1 MRWHEW
7 PVVTGG
13 APCTLGGAWRCVR
26 VTSRTRHT
34 VHVSVTHV
42 MSPTHWPLS
51 LSGCRLCNMVSGA
64 RWFAGCVVE
73 CLLCFPHLAPRHWLR
88 CDNKVAMLRAP
99 FARFLSLLWA
109 CVRAL
114 KHKPTEF
121 HTFRSTIF
129 GAFTRTFFVD
139 VNQAICFKLL
149 NSAQEP

>member
-13 APCTLGGAWRCVR
+13 ARCTLGGAWRCVR

-99 FARFLSLLWA
+99 SLVFYHYCGHVFVTWNTNKQSSILSGQQYLVLSL
-109 CVRAL
+109 
-114 KHKPTEF
+114 
-121 HTFRSTIF
+121 
-129 GAFTRTFFVD
+129 
-139 VNQAICFKLL
+139 
-149 NSAQEP
+149 EPFSYM